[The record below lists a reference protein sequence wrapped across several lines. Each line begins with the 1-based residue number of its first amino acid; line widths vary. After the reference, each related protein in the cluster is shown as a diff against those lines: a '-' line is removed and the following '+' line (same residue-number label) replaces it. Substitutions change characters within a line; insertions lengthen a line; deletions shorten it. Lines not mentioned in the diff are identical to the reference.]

1 MCNNERFKYLLRLYQ
16 ANNVSLAEHDEL
28 FEMIAT
34 SSYDQIIAEAILT
47 DLQIGQD
54 EDVPDLPAHTAHEIV
69 RNVYDANKNVIKVS
83 A

>member
-16 ANNVSLAEHDEL
+16 ANNVSVAEHDEL

-34 SSYDQIIAEAILT
+34 SSYDQLIAEAILT
-47 DLQIGQD
+47 DLHFGMD
-54 EDVPDLPAHTAHEIV
+54 EDVPDLPADVAYEIV
-69 RNVYDANKNVIKVS
+69 RKVYDTNQNAIKIS